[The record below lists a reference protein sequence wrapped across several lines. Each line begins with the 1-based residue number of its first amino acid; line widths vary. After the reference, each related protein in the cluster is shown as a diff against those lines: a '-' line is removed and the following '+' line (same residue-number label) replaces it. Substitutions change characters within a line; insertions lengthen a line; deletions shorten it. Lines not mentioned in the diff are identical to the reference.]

1 MTLHTPLTALPHPDH
16 PANPEFTG
24 RCWMPTPTA
33 VATNATAAN
42 PPGRGQPLVALA
54 MKDKT

>member
-1 MTLHTPLTALPHPDH
+1 
-16 PANPEFTG
+16 
-24 RCWMPTPTA
+24 MPTPMA